1 MMVSIIKL
9 YDLLKA
15 RIGEK
20 EAEAFVEILEKKVDE
35 KFEEKKNVLA
45 TKEDIN
51 NLSLATKEEINN
63 LRLSTKEDINR
74 HNLATKE
81 EIISV
86 RSELLR
92 TIYLTSLGQ
101 LIAII
106 ASVISIILV
115 LKK

>member
-1 MMVSIIKL
+1 MMVSVIQL

-15 RIGEK
+15 KIGEK
-20 EAEAFVEILEKKVDE
+20 EAEAFIEILEKKVDK
-35 KFEEKKNVLA
+35 KFEENKNMLA
-45 TKEDIN
+45 TKEDLG
-51 NLSLATKEEINN
+51 NLRSDLTQDLFEVRSELKEE
-63 LRLSTKEDINR
+63 
-74 HNLATKE
+74 LANT
-81 EIISV
+81 

-106 ASVISIILV
+106 ASVISIILA

>member
-1 MMVSIIKL
+1 MTSIIKL

-20 EAEAFVEILEKKVDE
+20 EADAFIEILEKKVDE
-35 KFEEKKNVLA
+35 KFDEKKNILA
-45 TKEDIN
+45 TKEDIH
-51 NLSLATKEEINN
+51 NLGMATKEDLANV
-63 LRLSTKEDINR
+63 RLELS
-74 HNLATKE
+74 
-81 EIISV
+81 SV

-101 LIAII
+101 LIAIV
-106 ASVISIILV
+106 ASVVSIILV

>member
-15 RIGEK
+15 RIGER
-20 EAEAFVEILEKKVDE
+20 EAEAFIEILEKKVDE
-35 KFEEKKNVLA
+35 KFDEKKNILA
-45 TKEDIN
+45 TKEDLLN
-51 NLSLATKEEINN
+51 VREGLSAG
-63 LRLSTKEDINR
+63 
-74 HNLATKE
+74 
-81 EIISV
+81 ISNV

-106 ASVISIILV
+106 TSVVSIILV